1 MRKRQAPVLIPC
13 LGGETARDS
22 CHALKPSASSDVNA
36 GSNEF
41 EERSM
46 SGKRKKKVAVWSV
59 IVLVVAIVATLVAMK
74 AAGKKQEVKLPVKV
88 GKAEVADIQVKVTE
102 VGNVQP
108 EVKVDVKSV
117 VSGKVTEIFHRD
129 GDSVKRGEMLARI
142 EPDLNQAQ
150 SIADVK
156 NALTASKIRYDQ
168 AKKNYESDH
177 SLFESGLLAGKQN
190 RDSEAE
196 YLSARQEYEKTE
208 EKYNIVERSGIPIA
222 QAANKFQG
230 SNVVSPMDGVLLTK
244 NVEIGDTITSG
255 VSSFNAGT
263 VLFSVADVSKMIVKA
278 GVNEVDI
285 GKIRVGMPV
294 KVTLDA
300 YSKIA
305 FAGRID
311 RIAPAVRID
320 DKVRVFDV
328 EIRLDAQGREL
339 RSGMTA
345 NIEVNG
351 ERKDKVLTVPVESVF
366 QRDGVELVFVKKNL
380 DPNTVPTKAVKKE
393 GVAPDKDGWKQFF
406 EKRTIVTGL
415 SDNARVEVVKGL
427 KTGEEVALEDP
438 TLPADKKKDEND
450 D

>member
-1 MRKRQAPVLIPC
+1 
-13 LGGETARDS
+13 
-22 CHALKPSASSDVNA
+22 
-36 GSNEF
+36 
-41 EERSM
+41 M
-46 SGKRKKKVAVWSV
+46 SGKRKKKLAVWSI
-59 IVLVVAIVATLVAMK
+59 IVLAVAIVITFVAMK
-74 AAGKKQEVKLPVKV
+74 ATGKKPQAKLPVKV

-117 VSGKVTEIFHRD
+117 VSGKVVEILHRD
-129 GDSVKRGEMLARI
+129 GDSVKRGETLARI

-168 AKKNYESDH
+168 AKKNFESDH

-196 YLSARQEYEKTE
+196 FLSAKQEYEKTE

-230 SNVVSPMDGVLLTK
+230 SNVVAPMDGIVLTK
-244 NVEIGDTITSG
+244 NVEIGESITSG

-263 VLFSVADVSKMIVKA
+263 VLFSVADVSSMIVKA

-285 GKIRVGMPV
+285 GKIHVDMPV

-300 YSKIA
+300 YPKVK
-305 FAGRID
+305 FAGRIA

-328 EIRLDAQGREL
+328 EVRLDAQGREL

-345 NIEVNG
+345 NIEVLG
-351 ERKDKVLTVPVESVF
+351 DKKLKVLTVPVESVF
-366 QRDGVELVFVKKNL
+366 TRDSQEVVYVKKNL
-380 DPNTVPTKAVKKE
+380 DAKAAEAAMKAKKT
-393 GVAPDKDGWKQFF
+393 DKDNKDGWKTWFD
-406 EKRTIVTGL
+406 RRIVTTGL
-415 SDNARVEVVKGL
+415 SDNARVEIVNGL
-427 KTGEEVALEDP
+427 KPGEEVALEDP
-438 TLPADKKKDEND
+438 TL
-450 D
+450 